1 MLGLCWVE
9 REGEGE
15 EAREGDGS
23 SHAFNE
29 SREGRKKSEEEL
41 EGIGQVVLDSVG
53 EKSKAEDEGPD
64 LSEKPSL
71 SGGRRAVAVC
81 ENEREEI
88 GEPLAIERLFG
99 SRWLSVDDLV
109 MLVSGFG
116 LDFERLNVLPP
127 YTVTAARLAS

>member
-71 SGGRRAVAVC
+71 DSLEKQLLDKWRN
-81 ENEREEI
+81 EEERE
-88 GEPLAIERLFG
+88 GVGAHDDPNVERVDG
-99 SRWLSVDDLV
+99 SS
-109 MLVSGFG
+109 F
-116 LDFERLNVLPP
+116 DFEREHRGENVALE
-127 YTVTAARLAS
+127 TGEKVDG